1 MADGLLQH
9 WAPAADYKLYFR
21 DRDRGKKKKAENRKS
36 MDGGD

>member
-1 MADGLLQH
+1 MAGGLLQH

-21 DRDRGKKKKAENRKS
+21 DRDRGKKKAENRKS